1 MHLCIIAFMPVC
13 TLVVDIWLCRRAE
26 HLANSALIQCCGR
39 EHYNS
44 QSPLAHRSNCI
55 ICSTGVIAHTSWS
68 SAQWTLTAQGF
79 PLMLVCLAFGAPKSY
94 REPCVKVGTCVSTA
108 SWRIQPVVP
117 QPFKISPLFGWRG
130 WQSNYITLWLEL
142 SDGILILSN
151 RTRAGIWFPC
161 ACANADGMVFREP
174 KESWLLVFVWIVLF
188 PVNDFIAHKGHVY

>member
-1 MHLCIIAFMPVC
+1 MHLCIIAFMPAC

-68 SAQWTLTAQGF
+68 SAHWTLTAQGF
-79 PLMLVCLAFGAPKSY
+79 PLMLVCSAFGA
-94 REPCVKVGTCVSTA
+94 RALKVGTCISTG
-108 SWRIQPVVP
+108 SYWIQPIVP
-117 QPFKISPLFGWRG
+117 QPFKISPHFWLAGVAV
-130 WQSNYITLWLEL
+130 QLHYITLRFEL

-151 RTRAGIWFPC
+151 RTMAGIWFPC
-161 ACANADGMVFREP
+161 ACANAVGMVFREP
-174 KESWLLVFVWIVLF
+174 KESWLLVFVYIVLF